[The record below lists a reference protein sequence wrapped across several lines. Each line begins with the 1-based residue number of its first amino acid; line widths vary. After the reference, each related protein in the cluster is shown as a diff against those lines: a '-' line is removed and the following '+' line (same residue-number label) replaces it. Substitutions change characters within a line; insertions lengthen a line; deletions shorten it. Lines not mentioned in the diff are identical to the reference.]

1 MTAAQG
7 DPRKGRQKPCRNAW
21 QPFHRRRAG
30 VPPATARPV
39 QPDGI
44 LRLFAGLLPGWFCY
58 LTLPAPRPSWMQL
71 HLACPEQISHPT
83 SERPAQLAEGPDG
96 HILVGALDPIQGGT
110 ADAEAPRHCDLG
122 ESGGLPKAVKC
133 LGESACEVHTE
144 DSCSL
149 GCPHVNIRRD
159 AGCVAPTVVDK
170 LRFACR
176 RVPCLG

>member
-1 MTAAQG
+1 MVASPEGSLSFRLGEVGGTRERLTSALFPKG
-7 DPRKGRQKPCRNAW
+7 SPSSCSDP
-21 QPFHRRRAG
+21 
-30 VPPATARPV
+30 PPSE
-39 QPDGI
+39 Q
-44 LRLFAGLLPGWFCY
+44 
-58 LTLPAPRPSWMQL
+58 LTNVAP
-71 HLACPEQISHPT
+71 
-83 SERPAQLAEGPDG
+83 ERPAQLAEGPDG